1 MAGENTK
8 TAKAGEKK
16 QIFKNL
22 KSEFKKIVWLDRH
35 DWSRRMIVVVAMS
48 VIIAL
53 IIALLDFVIKY
64 GVDLLLA
71 L

>member
-1 MAGENTK
+1 MAGK
-8 TAKAGEKK
+8 TAKGQKK
-16 QIFKNL
+16 SVFQTAKT
-22 KSEFKKIVWLDRH
+22 EFKKIVWLDRPT
-35 DWSRRMIVVVAMS
+35 WFRQIVVVIVMA

-64 GVDLLLA
+64 GVDLLLS